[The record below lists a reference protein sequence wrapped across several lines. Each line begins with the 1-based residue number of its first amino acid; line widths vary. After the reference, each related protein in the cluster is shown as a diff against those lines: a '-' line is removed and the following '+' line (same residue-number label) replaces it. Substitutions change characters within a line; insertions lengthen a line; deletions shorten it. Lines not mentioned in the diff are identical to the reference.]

1 MNEAVE
7 QEKEGECERKAPE
20 ETSTP
25 SPILQKYFVSLS
37 IQSLYSHSR
46 NSFHKQEQW
55 GREKRILFTALI
67 IKDHRTLRVQKQ
79 KTAAVCD
86 VELGNGEK
94 RVMRADVRSPLC
106 LRSYWTVCKTRKAMR
121 SL

>member
-1 MNEAVE
+1 MNKAVE
-7 QEKEGECERKAPE
+7 HEKEGDYERRAQE

-37 IQSLYSHSR
+37 AHSLCSHSH
-46 NSFHKQEQW
+46 NSFHKQERW
-55 GREKRILFTALI
+55 GREKRILFTVLI

-79 KTAAVCD
+79 KTAALCD

-94 RVMRADVRSPLC
+94 RTVRADLRSPLC
-106 LRSYWTVCKTRKAMR
+106 LRSYWTVCKTRKAMQ